1 MLPSLLVLALSALAL
16 PIQAAAP
23 APAPAPEELARQLQ
37 RKYEGIRSFAAD
49 FEHTYEGGVLRKKVV
64 ERGTV
69 QVRKPGLMRWTYTWP
84 EKKEFV
90 SDGVKLHSYLPED
103 RQVIVSPVPPADEAS
118 SPALFLAGK
127 GSITRDFTASAA
139 SVPGIGADVYALK
152 LVPRQAQQEYDWLV
166 LVVARD
172 TLQIRRLVTTDNQG
186 GTSTFV
192 FSHFRENVTLPDKAF
207 TFRIPRGVEVID
219 GSRAR

>member
-1 MLPSLLVLALSALAL
+1 MLNLLL
-16 PIQAAAP
+16 AAALLLP
-23 APAPAPEELARQLQ
+23 PAASPVQEGTAPAELARALQ
-37 RKYEGIRSFAAD
+37 KKYEQIQSFAAD
-49 FEHTYEGGVLRKKVV
+49 FEHAYKGGVLGKTVT
-64 ERGTV
+64 ERGSV
-69 QVRKPGLMRWTYTWP
+69 VVRKPGLMHWTYTWP

-90 SDGVKLHSYLPED
+90 SDGRRMYSYIPED

-127 GSITRDFTASAA
+127 GDIARDFTASAA
-139 SVPGIGADVYALK
+139 DLPGLRPDEYALK
-152 LVPRQAQQEYDWLV
+152 LVPRKPQQEYDWLV

-172 TLQIRRLVTTDNQG
+172 TLQMRRLVTTDAQG

-192 FSHFRENVTLPDKAF
+192 FSRFKENVKLPDAAF

-219 GSRAR
+219 GTRSR

>member
-1 MLPSLLVLALSALAL
+1 MFPPSVLVALVASAVL
-16 PIQAAAP
+16 QP
-23 APAPAPEELARQLQ
+23 APQDLARDLQ
-37 RKYEGIRSFAAD
+37 RKYEQIQSFSAD
-49 FEHTYEGGVLRKKVV
+49 FEHVYEGGVLRKKVT

-69 QVRKPGLMRWTYTWP
+69 VVRKPGMMHWTYTSP

-90 SDGVKLHSYLPED
+90 SDGKKLYSYIPDD

-127 GSITRDFTASAA
+127 GSITRDFKASAA
-139 SVPGIGADVYALK
+139 SVPGLSSDEYALK
-152 LVPRQAQQEYDWLV
+152 LLPARQQEEYDWLV
-166 LVVARD
+166 LVVARGS
-172 TLQIRRLVTTDNQG
+172 LELRRLVTADSQG

-192 FSHFRENVTLPDKAF
+192 FSRFRENVKLPDSAF

-219 GSRAR
+219 GSRSR

>member
-1 MLPSLLVLALSALAL
+1 M
-16 PIQAAAP
+16 
-23 APAPAPEELARQLQ
+23 
-37 RKYEGIRSFAAD
+37 
-49 FEHTYEGGVLRKKVV
+49 LRKKVT

-69 QVRKPGLMRWTYTWP
+69 VVRKPGMMHWTYTSP

-90 SDGVKLHSYLPED
+90 SDGKKLYSYIPDD

-127 GSITRDFTASAA
+127 GSIARDFKASEA
-139 SVPGIGADVYALK
+139 SVPGLASDEYALK
-152 LVPRQAQQEYDWLV
+152 LVPAKPQEEYDWLV
-166 LVVARD
+166 LVVARGS
-172 TLQIRRLVTTDNQG
+172 LELRRLVTADSQG

-192 FSHFRENVTLPDKAF
+192 FSRFRENVKLPDSAF

-219 GSRAR
+219 GSRSR